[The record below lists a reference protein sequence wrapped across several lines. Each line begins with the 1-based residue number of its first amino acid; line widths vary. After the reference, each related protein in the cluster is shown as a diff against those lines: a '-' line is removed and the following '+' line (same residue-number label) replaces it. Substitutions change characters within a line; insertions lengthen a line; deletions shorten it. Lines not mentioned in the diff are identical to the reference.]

1 MLRERCENNTLS
13 DGRTTSNQPN
23 NAGRALNTVRIY
35 NVYIYLY
42 RSRRA
47 NSRRL
52 CVALS
57 AEYTAGTAASI
68 KNVGVSVADY
78 RSSMLPSR
86 NHPITTSLPCRPRAS
101 VILSL
106 RHTHEGLKKPNA
118 RVCSAR
124 DRKKKVWSICR
135 TREP

>member
-1 MLRERCENNTLS
+1 M
-13 DGRTTSNQPN
+13 
-23 NAGRALNTVRIY
+23 Y
-35 NVYIYLY
+35 NVYIYIIYLY

-52 CVALS
+52 CVALF
-57 AEYTAGTAASI
+57 AEYTAGTTASI

-86 NHPITTSLPCRPRAS
+86 NHPITASRPCRPRAS

-118 RVCSAR
+118 RVCNAPDS
-124 DRKKKVWSICR
+124 KKKFGLFAEHESRKLSLINYR
-135 TREP
+135 RSKHTSQ